1 MTYKCYNTNKYLQY
15 IVTNT
20 FKSPKKKEM
29 RRILLNKV
37 NMNEHLIPNH
47 VGFSCSDLTSR

>member
-20 FKSPKKKEM
+20 FKSPKKKE
-29 RRILLNKV
+29 RNETHTFKQSKH
-37 NMNEHLIPNH
+37 EHLIPNH

>member
-20 FKSPKKKEM
+20 FKSPKKKE
-29 RRILLNKV
+29 RNETHTFKQSKH
-37 NMNEHLIPNH
+37 EHLIPNH
-47 VGFSCSDLTSR
+47 VDFSCSDLMSR